1 MKVLG
6 IDEAGRGPVI
16 GPMVMAGVLIDKRN
30 ESQLKSLGV
39 KDSKDVSPARRQD
52 LFSKIYDIAEEVH
65 YVVVGANEIDKLR
78 TFMTLNEIEA
88 LRASDVIES
97 FSMPS
102 EIIYVDSPDPVEE
115 YFSERIT
122 RYLNEEVTIK
132 SEHFADRNHVC
143 VSAASIIAKVIRD
156 QEVKKIESQYGIVGS
171 GYPHDQYT
179 IEFLERWYLEMKEW
193 PSCVRKSW
201 DTVRVIEEKFHQL
214 RIVDF

>member
-1 MKVLG
+1 MKILG
-6 IDEAGRGPVI
+6 IDEAGRGPVV
-16 GPMVMAGVLIDKRN
+16 GPMVMAGVLLDKRN
-30 ESQLKSLGV
+30 EDQLKSLGV
-39 KDSKDVSPARRQD
+39 KDSKDVSPAKRQD
-52 LFSKIYDIAEEVH
+52 LFHRIYEIAEEVH
-65 YVVVGANEIDKLR
+65 YVIIGANEIDKLR

-102 EIIYVDSPDPVEE
+102 EIIYVDSPDPNES
-115 YFSERIT
+115 YFSERIN
-122 RYLNEEVTIK
+122 RYLNDEVTIK
-132 SEHFADRNHVC
+132 SEHFADRNYVS

-156 QEVKKIESQYGIVGS
+156 QEVKKIESKYGIIGS
-171 GYPHDQYT
+171 GYPHDRCT
-179 IEFLERWYLEMKEW
+179 IDFLEKWYQEMKEW